1 MDSDY
6 LASGLLSNRQLTKI
20 GFPGWPEPILDSV
33 TGFGASIKKRGLA
46 PAPFSIFKASFP
58 VPPVVPRESTE
69 SSQPGQ
75 ILASGFFPGSIA
87 YQKNERPLGGAAA
100 RAWGWRVL
108 QSEVSS
114 DFPAVPLRSRAAGRH
129 TGANKPQ
136 PLSYSRKP
144 GQLPATCSVC
154 APQPLNV
161 DSSPD
166 SFWPVPSSPIPAALC
181 STEVPVSFPTLS
193 ARFLRR
199 DPGPSTKPYRFR
211 I

>member
-1 MDSDY
+1 MRFALYSVTY
-6 LASGLLSNRQLTKI
+6 KI

-33 TGFGASIKKRGLA
+33 TGFGASIKKKGACTSPL
-46 PAPFSIFKASFP
+46 FYFQSQFFP
-58 VPPVVPRESTE
+58 SQPVVRREFTK
-69 SSQPGQ
+69 SSQSGQ
-75 ILASGFFPGSIA
+75 ILASGFPPWPIA

-181 STEVPVSFPTLS
+181 STEVPGSLS
-193 ARFLRR
+193 
-199 DPGPSTKPYRFR
+199 
-211 I
+211 